1 MTNIDYKCTLL
12 AGGLILL
19 LSLIVFVSNALFYQF
34 PGINYFPP
42 HFFVLVSILGLIYL
56 GSSLLFSQRNRVT
69 DSVGHLVYLFATMS
83 VIACATNAVQLTP
96 FTPIDQTIVAFERLF
111 QINMAGIVSWTAN
124 HALLKELLITVYDS
138 LPYQMC
144 LIPLFVIITGRFAL
158 MNEYYFLLL
167 FTCLLGFGF
176 YYFFPT
182 TAPASVTASPLFSF
196 NQTAT
201 ALKFQQIHSYV
212 TPTTIEGGLIALPSF
227 HCIWAL
233 LCTYLLRVWPLL
245 LISAIVINSILIAS
259 CVLLGWHYPLDI
271 IAAVGLVGFGIYCL
285 RRCRLKMS

>member
-1 MTNIDYKCTLL
+1 MKNIDYKCTLT
-12 AGGLILL
+12 ACGLILL
-19 LSLIVFVSNALFYQF
+19 LSLIVLVLNALFHQF
-34 PGINYFPP
+34 SGINYFPP
-42 HFFVLVSILGLIYL
+42 HFFVLVSILGLIHL
-56 GSSLLFSQRNRVT
+56 GSNLLFSHQIRVKDT
-69 DSVGHLVYLFATMS
+69 VSHIIYLFAAMS

-111 QINMAGIVSWTAN
+111 QINMADIVSWTTN
-124 HALLKELLITVYDS
+124 HPLLKELLITVYDS

-144 LIPLFVIITGRFAL
+144 LIPLFVIIMGRFRL
-158 MNEYYFLLL
+158 MNEYYFLLF

-182 TAPASVTASPLFSF
+182 TAPASVTVSTLFSV

-201 ALKFQQIHSYV
+201 ALKFQQIHSYI

-233 LCTYLLRVWPLL
+233 LCTYLLRAWTPL
-245 LISAIVINSILIAS
+245 LISAIVMNSLLMAS
-259 CVLLGWHYPLDI
+259 CVLLGWHYPLDVV
-271 IAAVGLVGFGIYCL
+271 AAIGLVGFGIYCM
-285 RRCRLKMS
+285 RRCVVTN